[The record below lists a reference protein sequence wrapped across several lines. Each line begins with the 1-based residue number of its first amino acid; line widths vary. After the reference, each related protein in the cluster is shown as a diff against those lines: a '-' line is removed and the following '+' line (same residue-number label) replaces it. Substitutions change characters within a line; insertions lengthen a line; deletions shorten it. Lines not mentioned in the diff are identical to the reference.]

1 MGELK
6 MKELLETFTP
16 FQIMLFLVLAAAAI
30 RCIIEFF
37 DWARG
42 RLKVIFDKEHSAN
55 IKQQEIDRRFEATDD
70 KVKELEENQTRILN
84 TLNNLDNKVDLLI
97 ASDKDAIKSDIT
109 KDHHYY
115 CYVQKWIDD
124 YTYDCCLRRF
134 KHYTAEGGNSF
145 IEDLMDDLKELPKRP
160 PEDADSSNSQHVTM
174 DNNTVASNQA

>member
-1 MGELK
+1 
-6 MKELLETFTP
+6 MKELLETFSP
-16 FQIMLFLVLAAAAI
+16 LQIILFLVLAAAAI

-37 DWARG
+37 DWARD

-55 IKQQEIDRRFEATDD
+55 VKQQEIDRRFETTDN

-84 TLNNLDNKVDLLI
+84 TLNNLDNKVDTLI

-134 KHYTAEGGNSF
+134 KHYIKEGGNSF
-145 IEDLMDDLKELPKRP
+145 VEDLMDDLKALPKRP
-160 PEDADSSNSQHVTM
+160 PEDVNNINNDQHITVS
-174 DNNTVASNQA
+174 NTVAPSQI